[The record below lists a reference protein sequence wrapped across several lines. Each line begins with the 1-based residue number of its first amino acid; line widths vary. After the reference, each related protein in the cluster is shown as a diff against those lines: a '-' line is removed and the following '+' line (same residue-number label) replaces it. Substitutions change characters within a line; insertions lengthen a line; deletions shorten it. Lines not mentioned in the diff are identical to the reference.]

1 MKRRSPFI
9 RLLLKPSTMAAIFV
23 IFLFMSYG
31 YVMTLKRGREIGGRV
46 STLQSD
52 IAELTKRKE
61 ELREIK
67 KLTESSEFVEREAR
81 SKLGLKKKG
90 EHVIIVPSDTIQPVV
105 RENADGDDSQSSE
118 YQNSSYPKRWFT
130 YFFSEKDKSSVQ

>member
-9 RLLLKPSTMAAIFV
+9 RLLLKPTTMVAIFV
-23 IFLFMSYG
+23 VFLFISYG
-31 YVMTLKRGREIGGRV
+31 YVMTLKRGREISGRV

-52 IAELTKRKE
+52 IAELTMRKE
-61 ELREIK
+61 ELLEIK

-90 EHVIIVPSDTIQPVV
+90 EHVIIVPSDSIEPVV
-105 RENADGDDSQSSE
+105 RENAYSGGSQSPE

-130 YFFSEKDKSSVQ
+130 YFFSQK

>member
-1 MKRRSPFI
+1 
-9 RLLLKPSTMAAIFV
+9 MAAIFV
-23 IFLFMSYG
+23 VFLFINYS
-31 YVMTLKRGREIGGRV
+31 YVMTLKRGREISGRV

-52 IAELTKRKE
+52 IAELAKRKE
-61 ELREIK
+61 ELLEIK

-90 EHVIIVPSDTIQPVV
+90 EHVIIVPSDSIEPVV
-105 RENADGDDSQSSE
+105 RENADMGGNQSPE

-130 YFFSEKDKSSVQ
+130 YFFSEKNKSSVQ